1 MSRSKM
7 GRYGTLNSIIS
18 AFKLWIS
25 HQITDSGK
33 DQKKQPRVLTEGR
46 YEQARGVRMIKEEG
60 AAYFARERGNKVEV
74 GLYLEH
80 IIEERGMKKK
90 DIVRKL
96 NLEES
101 YARKLF
107 GGQRIPTRK
116 ILLQCAFLL
125 SLDLSDTQRLL
136 DIGQKPRLYP
146 RVRYDAA
153 IIYGLEEKMTLEEMN
168 SFLDEIG
175 EEILL

>member
-1 MSRSKM
+1 MKETEEIM
-7 GRYGTLNSIIS
+7 G
-18 AFKLWIS
+18 
-25 HQITDSGK
+25 
-33 DQKKQPRVLTEGR
+33 
-46 YEQARGVRMIKEEG
+46 MIKEEG

-125 SLDLSDTQRLL
+125 SLDLSDTQRL
-136 DIGQKPRLYP
+136 QKPRLYP

>member
-1 MSRSKM
+1 MKETEEIM
-7 GRYGTLNSIIS
+7 G
-18 AFKLWIS
+18 
-25 HQITDSGK
+25 
-33 DQKKQPRVLTEGR
+33 
-46 YEQARGVRMIKEEG
+46 MIKEEG

-136 DIGQKPRLYP
+136 ISVRSRDFIRAYVTMQRLFMDWK
-146 RVRYDAA
+146 RR
-153 IIYGLEEKMTLEEMN
+153 
-168 SFLDEIG
+168 
-175 EEILL
+175 

>member
-1 MSRSKM
+1 MKETEEIM
-7 GRYGTLNSIIS
+7 G
-18 AFKLWIS
+18 
-25 HQITDSGK
+25 
-33 DQKKQPRVLTEGR
+33 
-46 YEQARGVRMIKEEG
+46 MIKEEG

-125 SLDLSDTQRLL
+125 SLDLSEAETLSARTLRCSNYLWTGREDDTR
-136 DIGQKPRLYP
+136 R
-146 RVRYDAA
+146 
-153 IIYGLEEKMTLEEMN
+153 
-168 SFLDEIG
+168 DEQLPG
-175 EEILL
+175 

>member
-1 MSRSKM
+1 MKETEEIM
-7 GRYGTLNSIIS
+7 G
-18 AFKLWIS
+18 
-25 HQITDSGK
+25 
-33 DQKKQPRVLTEGR
+33 
-46 YEQARGVRMIKEEG
+46 MIKEEG

-107 GGQRIPTRK
+107 GVGKP
-116 ILLQCAFLL
+116 
-125 SLDLSDTQRLL
+125 SLKRA
-136 DIGQKPRLYP
+136 
-146 RVRYDAA
+146 RVSRSRP
-153 IIYGLEEKMTLEEMN
+153 EMRN
-168 SFLDEIG
+168 CK
-175 EEILL
+175 

>member
-1 MSRSKM
+1 MKETEEIM
-7 GRYGTLNSIIS
+7 G
-18 AFKLWIS
+18 
-25 HQITDSGK
+25 
-33 DQKKQPRVLTEGR
+33 
-46 YEQARGVRMIKEEG
+46 MIKEEG

-96 NLEES
+96 NLEEF

-116 ILLQCAFLL
+116 ILLQCRIHKGFWI
-125 SLDLSDTQRLL
+125 S
-136 DIGQKPRLYP
+136 
-146 RVRYDAA
+146 VRSRDFIRAYVTMQQLFMDW
-153 IIYGLEEKMTLEEMN
+153 KRR
-168 SFLDEIG
+168 
-175 EEILL
+175 

>member
-1 MSRSKM
+1 MKE
-7 GRYGTLNSIIS
+7 
-18 AFKLWIS
+18 
-25 HQITDSGK
+25 TDEILG
-33 DQKKQPRVLTEGR
+33 L
-46 YEQARGVRMIKEEG
+46 IKEEG
-60 AAYFARERGNKVEV
+60 AAYFTKDRGGKVEV
-74 GLYLEH
+74 GLYLEKL
-80 IIEERGMKKK
+80 IEEHGMKKK
-90 DIVRKL
+90 EVVRKL

-125 SLDLSDTQRLL
+125 SLNLADIQRLL

-146 RVRYDAA
+146 RIRYDAA

-168 SFLDEIG
+168 AFL
-175 EEILL
+175 EEIHEDVLL

>member
-1 MSRSKM
+1 MKETEEIM
-7 GRYGTLNSIIS
+7 G
-18 AFKLWIS
+18 
-25 HQITDSGK
+25 
-33 DQKKQPRVLTEGR
+33 
-46 YEQARGVRMIKEEG
+46 MIKEEG

-116 ILLQCAFLL
+116 ILLQCAF
-125 SLDLSDTQRLL
+125 
-136 DIGQKPRLYP
+136 
-146 RVRYDAA
+146 
-153 IIYGLEEKMTLEEMN
+153 
-168 SFLDEIG
+168 SFLLICRIHKGFWISVRSRDFIRAYVTMQQ
-175 EEILL
+175 LFMDWKRR

>member
-1 MSRSKM
+1 M
-7 GRYGTLNSIIS
+7 
-18 AFKLWIS
+18 
-25 HQITDSGK
+25 QETDEILG
-33 DQKKQPRVLTEGR
+33 L
-46 YEQARGVRMIKEEG
+46 IKEEG
-60 AAYFARERGNKVEV
+60 AAYFTKDRGGKVEV
-74 GLYLEH
+74 GLYLEKL
-80 IIEERGMKKK
+80 IEEHGMKKK
-90 DIVRKL
+90 EVVRKL

-125 SLDLSDTQRLL
+125 SLNLADTQRLL

-146 RVRYDAA
+146 RIRYDAA

-168 SFLDEIG
+168 AFL
-175 EEILL
+175 EEIHEDVLL

>member
-1 MSRSKM
+1 MKETEEIM
-7 GRYGTLNSIIS
+7 G
-18 AFKLWIS
+18 
-25 HQITDSGK
+25 
-33 DQKKQPRVLTEGR
+33 
-46 YEQARGVRMIKEEG
+46 MIKEEG

-136 DIGQKPRLYP
+136 DIGQKPRLLSA
-146 RVRYDAA
+146 R
-153 IIYGLEEKMTLEEMN
+153 TLRCSNYLWTGREDDTRR
-168 SFLDEIG
+168 DEQLPG
-175 EEILL
+175 

>member
-1 MSRSKM
+1 MKETEEIM
-7 GRYGTLNSIIS
+7 G
-18 AFKLWIS
+18 
-25 HQITDSGK
+25 
-33 DQKKQPRVLTEGR
+33 
-46 YEQARGVRMIKEEG
+46 MIKEEG

-146 RVRYDAA
+146 QR
-153 IIYGLEEKMTLEEMN
+153 TLRCSNYLWTGREDDTRR
-168 SFLDEIG
+168 DEQLPG
-175 EEILL
+175 